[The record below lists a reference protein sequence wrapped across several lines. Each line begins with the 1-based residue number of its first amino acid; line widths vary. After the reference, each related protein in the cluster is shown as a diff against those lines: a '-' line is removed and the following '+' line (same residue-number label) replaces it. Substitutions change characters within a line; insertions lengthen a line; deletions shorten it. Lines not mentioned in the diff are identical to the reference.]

1 MARYGFDDKVR
12 REAVG
17 AASVEGLLA
26 YAMSR
31 PRWAALRG
39 ARRAVA
45 MARDLAAA
53 DPQAY
58 TGLLSRALRT
68 TAGLLLRRRRPEEA
82 LPLAEEAVVLA
93 RRAGGAPLVVSLA
106 CLAQVLEALDR
117 YGEAAAASSQAAREA
132 ADDEE

>member
-12 REAVG
+12 RQAVG

-68 TAGLLLRRRRPEEA
+68 TAGLLLRRRPQEA

-106 CLAQVLEALDR
+106 LLAKVLEALDR
-117 YGEAAAASSQAAREA
+117 YGEAAAASSQAAEEA
-132 ADDEE
+132 ARDME